1 MSNVIDIKVPD
12 IGGAEDV
19 DVIEILVSEN
29 DTITAEQSIITIE
42 SEKASMEIP
51 APQAGVVKSIA
62 VNLGDKESEGIL
74 ILKLE
79 PSEEAKDTP
88 ESDTSEEV
96 STEPVHEEN
105 IQQEDKTD

>member
-29 DTITAEQSIITIE
+29 DTITAEQSIITVE

-62 VNLGDKESEGIL
+62 VNLGDKVSEGSL
-74 ILKLE
+74 ILKIE
-79 PSEEAKDTP
+79 PSDEDTDTLETDTP
-88 ESDTSEEV
+88 EEDRTEYVV
-96 STEPVHEEN
+96 STHNQSDVYH
-105 IQQEDKTD
+105 